1 MFHLLIDIYILFTLS
16 CFCSELVVIF
26 LKFLYDQ
33 DPVRQLLEPSEVDH
47 DVDVDL
53 WVFSFVTSIL
63 PSFYLFHLMY

>member
-47 DVDVDL
+47 HVDVDL
-53 WVFSFVTSIL
+53 
-63 PSFYLFHLMY
+63 